1 MDTEPSKNLYKA
13 IVIGYAIGAGILF
26 LPLFI
31 LSGFQALAAQAD
43 IGLVRAL
50 GFLVLLPIILVLQ
63 GAIIGGLVL
72 LGLWVLRKIRP
83 SISLQDKLP

>member
-13 IVIGYAIGAGILF
+13 IIIGYAIGASVLF
-26 LPLFI
+26 LPLFL

-50 GFLVLLPIILVLQ
+50 GFLVLLPIILVFQ
-63 GAIIGGLVL
+63 GVIFGGVVIF
-72 LGLWVLRKIRP
+72 GLWVLRKIRP
-83 SISLQDKLP
+83 SIPLQNKSP